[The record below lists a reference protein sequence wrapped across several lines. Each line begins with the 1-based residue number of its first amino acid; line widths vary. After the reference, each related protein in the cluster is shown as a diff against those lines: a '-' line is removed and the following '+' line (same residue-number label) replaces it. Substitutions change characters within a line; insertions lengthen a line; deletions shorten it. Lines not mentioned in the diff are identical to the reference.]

1 MKNIKN
7 IAIVIPAYN
16 EAERIGLVLSK
27 LRNYK
32 IPTIV
37 VDDGSWDETA
47 KVVKRYKVRLLKH
60 GINLGV
66 GAARKTGVEAA
77 WKLGADAV
85 VMLDA
90 DGQHE
95 PKHIPE
101 FIKKIEAG
109 NDIVFGS
116 RNLGFNVPLVR
127 FLGNKFAAVL
137 ISVLFGIYRGDLLCG
152 YIAFTKKAYKKI
164 VWESNGYG
172 VETEIVVK
180 TGKNKLKYDE
190 VPIEAKYLNKY
201 KGASILDAI
210 SILPSI
216 FKWKFLG

>member
-1 MKNIKN
+1 MKKTKID
-7 IAIVIPAYN
+7 IVIPAYN
-16 EAERIGLVLSK
+16 EAERIGAVLK
-27 LRNYK
+27 EVTKYK
-32 IPTIV
+32 FDVIV

-90 DGQHE
+90 DGQHD
-95 PKHIPE
+95 PNNIPD
-101 FIKKIEAG
+101 FIGKIEEG
-109 NDIVFGS
+109 YDIVFGS

-152 YIAFTKKAYKKI
+152 YIAFTKSAYKKI
-164 VWESNGYG
+164 VWESTGYG

-190 VPIEAKYLNKY
+190 VPIEAKYLDKY

-216 FKWKFLG
+216 LKWKFLV